1 MSENELRH
9 AASPYLL
16 QHAGNSVHWRMW
28 GPAAALPRGGGV
40 TQKRAGRSDAR
51 AVPCQGRDLL
61 ALSQPIRF

>member
-1 MSENELRH
+1 VKVVV
-9 AASPYLL
+9 ATADAT
-16 QHAGNSVHWRMW
+16 QRMW